1 MTELTISTVESMR
14 SGEKFQ
20 IFYETFLKK
29 EKQRDYIEER
39 YKKRVNPYYP
49 SSIVERYRQTCHEII
64 DFFLSAMKEGFQ
76 RPTFEIYVVLEN
88 IFVNFI
94 NNGIEYKEGTQILKE
109 IYEGDVHVD
118 PFLVELSLV
127 KQLTKG
133 DKTNDLENIK
143 KFLVNFPEVKN
154 LLQNV

>member
-1 MTELTISTVESMR
+1 
-14 SGEKFQ
+14 
-20 IFYETFLKK
+20 
-29 EKQRDYIEER
+29 
-39 YKKRVNPYYP
+39 
-49 SSIVERYRQTCHEII
+49 
-64 DFFLSAMKEGFQ
+64 MKGGFQ
-76 RPTFEIYVVLEN
+76 HPTFEIYVVLEN

-118 PFLVELSLV
+118 AFLVELSLV

-133 DKTNDLENIK
+133 DKINDLENIK

-154 LLQNV
+154 LLQNVWRVYMPVSS